1 MSAAQAVQSA
11 PSSSPLRVAVIGG
24 LSRSTYLW
32 QRAAE
37 DAGIEI
43 EHHDGRTAGRRAQG
57 LAALVRR
64 ADVVVIQTELNSH
77 NGVATARRLAAAH
90 ARPHLLIRRLRP
102 DGISELLAEARSLQR
117 AARTSPAQLVAK
129 Q

>member
-1 MSAAQAVQSA
+1 MSAAHAIHQA
-11 PSSSPLRVAVIGG
+11 PSHPLRVAVIGG

-64 ADVVVIQTELNSH
+64 ADLVVIQTELNSH
-77 NGVATARRLAAAH
+77 NGVATARKLAAAH
-90 ARPHLLIRRLRP
+90 DRPHLLIRRLRP
-102 DGISELLAEARSLQR
+102 DGISELLAAAHALRPGASRS
-117 AARTSPAQLVAK
+117 AA
-129 Q
+129 

>member
-1 MSAAQAVQSA
+1 MSAAHAIQQA
-11 PSSSPLRVAVIGG
+11 PSHSPLRVAVIGG

-43 EHHDGRTAGRRAQG
+43 EHHDGRTAGRRSQG

-64 ADVVVIQTELNSH
+64 ADLVVIQTELNSH
-77 NGVATARRLAAAH
+77 NGVATARKLAAEQG
-90 ARPHLLIRRLRP
+90 RPHLLIRRLRP
-102 DGISELLAEARSLQR
+102 DGISELLA
-117 AARTSPAQLVAK
+117 AARELRTGAGRSAA
-129 Q
+129 

>member
-1 MSAAQAVQSA
+1 MSAAHAIQQA
-11 PSSSPLRVAVIGG
+11 PSHPRLRVAVIGG

-64 ADVVVIQTELNSH
+64 ADLVVIQTELNSH
-77 NGVATARRLAAAH
+77 NGVAAARKLAAAH

-102 DGISELLAEARSLQR
+102 DGIGELLA
-117 AARTSPAQLVAK
+117 AARELHTGAGRTAA
-129 Q
+129 